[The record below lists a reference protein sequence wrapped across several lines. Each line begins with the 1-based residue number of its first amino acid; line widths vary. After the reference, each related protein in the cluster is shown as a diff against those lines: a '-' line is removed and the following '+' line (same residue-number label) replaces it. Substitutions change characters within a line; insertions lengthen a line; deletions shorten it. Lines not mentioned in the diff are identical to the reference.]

1 VGFLVIKR
9 VMFAAAFVVALV
21 PGPSATS
28 AGVEAGQAP
37 VASGPLSIV
46 ADEALS
52 KPRQPSGNIDLRVEV
67 LGRSLSLS
75 VVRAGSTGLAVL
87 STPARSVI
95 SSLPDIAPTEFQAL
109 AARESGCSATGEV
122 QVLGSDRGT
131 VALATGLSCS

>member
-1 VGFLVIKR
+1 MIKR
-9 VMFAAAFVVALV
+9 VLFSAALMVAVV
-21 PGPSATS
+21 PGPSVTV
-28 AGVEAGQAP
+28 AGVATPPAP
-37 VASGPLSIV
+37 VLAGPLSIV
-46 ADEALS
+46 AEPLDARS
-52 KPRQPSGNIDLRVEV
+52 RQASGNLAMQVEV

-95 SSLPDIAPTEFQAL
+95 SSLPDIAPSEFQAL

-122 QVLGSDRGT
+122 QILGSSRGT